1 MVSELARDAWTK
13 FDAGKKLLL
22 VFVSLSQTYTYL
34 GRENL
39 NEENASIRLAHRQ
52 VRRVY
57 SWLMTDVEGPRHLRV
72 VPTTGGWE

>member
-1 MVSELARDAWTK
+1 MAAHVEDSMLSTFYPLPRRSLRVVSELSRDAWAK

-22 VFVSLSQTYTYL
+22 VFVSLSQTYAYL

-52 VRRVY
+52 VCRA
-57 SWLMTDVEGPRHLRV
+57 
-72 VPTTGGWE
+72 